1 MAKSPELAHYP
12 AGYFAWSRD
21 PAVGLFA
28 VLPLWVLYESL
39 RLSLSPDERNG
50 AEVLL
55 FDGIST
61 VWPAGLHV
69 IRGVMLLI
77 VLISAWS
84 ILKRDV
90 PWGRVAM
97 VSALE
102 GTVYGLLLGPLAAA
116 MATSSFRV
124 LAFAPALRGDDSLAA
139 DLVGALGAGIF
150 EELVFRLGLMSLLAW
165 LLLRLTKMAQVAS
178 WVAVVGSILISALV
192 FSYFH
197 HIPVGNPFEPEPF
210 VFRTMAG
217 ILLGGL
223 FVLRGFGVCV
233 YCHAIYD
240 VHFYL
245 TEMR

>member
-1 MAKSPELAHYP
+1 
-12 AGYFAWSRD
+12 
-21 PAVGLFA
+21 
-28 VLPLWVLYESL
+28 LPLWVLYESL
-39 RLSLSPDERNG
+39 RLNLSPDERNG

-55 FDGIST
+55 MDGVAT
-61 VWPAGLHV
+61 AWPAGLNV
-69 IRGVMLLI
+69 MRGVMFLVVLL
-77 VLISAWS
+77 SAWS

-90 PWGRVAM
+90 PWGRVAL

-124 LAFAPALRGDDSLAA
+124 IHVGAVAERSLSA

-150 EELVFRLGLMSLLAW
+150 EELVFRLGLMSLLCW
-165 LLLRLTKMAQVAS
+165 LFLRLTRMARVAS
-178 WVAVVGSILISALV
+178 WVAVAGAVLVSALV

-197 HIPVGNPFEPEPF
+197 HIPAGNPFRMEPF
-210 VFRTMAG
+210 VFRSMAG
-217 ILLGGL
+217 ILLGVL
-223 FVLRGFGVCV
+223 FALRGFGVCV

-245 TEMR
+245 TEGA